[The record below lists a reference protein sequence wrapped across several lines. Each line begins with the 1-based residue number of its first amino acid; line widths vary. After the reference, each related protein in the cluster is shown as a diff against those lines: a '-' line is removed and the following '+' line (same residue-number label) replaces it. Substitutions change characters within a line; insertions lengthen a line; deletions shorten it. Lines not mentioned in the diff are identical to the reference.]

1 MIFLVFWK
9 EIGDGWAPAV
19 INSQTEHD
27 FIKTEQR
34 TLSNNN
40 NYWIGGST
48 NIVPGT
54 SFDYG
59 HQYYDPQPDCKLR
72 KSESIHY

>member
-1 MIFLVFWK
+1 M
-9 EIGDGWAPAV
+9 
-19 INSQTEHD
+19 EHD

-72 KSESIHY
+72 KSENIHY